1 MNRRFATLIVQ
12 HSLDQGSQAIVAELA
27 SMASTQILD
36 PYFLIGAET
45 PAVIEAGDFD
55 AGYVTNSGSEACK
68 LLDRLSRIGAIDQ
81 LRIVCLNASSGDLD
95 ERISNEI
102 AEFVVRV
109 KVSLDQ
115 LLGASVSVSEVRIGV
130 RGFGEP
136 IPSIDFFP
144 VGSNAN
150 VLVIP
155 HDRVSDGGMA
165 RPIDRATDGVINH
178 AFAIHGAIEIASVT
192 GLWRSMQH
200 APIDNFSPAVA
211 GTAVSRLRF
220 SQSRVRLLIGPPLPM
235 AKITEVA
242 EDLPLPLQHFAVAN
256 TEKGATDLVDSVY
269 PSDLV
274 FNEGEV
280 PNFNIEVLGGLKAL
294 LEFIKEIGRSV
305 FLLPKFIVKGMQGE
319 IDSLASN
326 IYQDALGDD
335 SMVKILGVSS
345 NNVGAAVGLSR
356 NEFEEIIESITQRI
370 TRELVSP
377 ISRDHWNSM
386 ITKFFGAIDGNPNVR
401 DIRQQLFSNENILL
415 VDRTAAGISDRDLS
429 GEIEKLLFEYVR
441 PEIIQEVPQVQQEI
455 AEIPVAEN
463 VLGDLIDGGVAS
475 EENATPEEPVKIE
488 ILAVIQP
495 EMIEDE
501 VVVEDQPKRNS
512 LVELVSDRFAN
523 ERDKARARSEAMI
536 QKIRDLFDDMKAKE
550 ALGVSSA
557 VAVTAWCALCSI
569 IFVLATCTPLRKPLG
584 FGDITGY
591 MKDALWTSFS
601 GVFIVV
607 AVVLLGYGGKKTWQ
621 VRALIT
627 GGAVGTVLAACLVW
641 FDDIRTAVSSSDGKP
656 IAAVVLAVLTLGL
669 LGVAV
674 FRNLNSKSEVRK
686 QLGRVFLLVTS
697 VYLLVGLILWQC
709 MENAALQADDSSAR
723 SKLLWAVLIVA
734 GIMLLSCLGIVALV
748 QIRERLRLRKNAQI
762 LEWCRQELEVSIE
775 AERRLAAAQTQ
786 WSATGAVLS
795 RLLTHPLGVMD
806 SEGNEFIESLSSDE
820 SILKY
825 DVARL
830 VLNEQGAAGLVARLR
845 RHFVEPGWLSRQYE
859 KMVRKFQ
866 EQAAFRSGNRL
877 EDLIDR
883 RPEMDPAVNTV
894 ERAKSG
900 LASGDRWDFARS
912 VFNGDYD
919 KELGQ
924 VPEQLDL
931 EEVYQSVLDNP
942 GSYELVG
949 SQLEGASAREF
960 LEQVLPAPRVDLPT
974 GLTKRVFTG
983 SDNSRRMTSEVWW
996 PHDILGEPN
1005 VNSDEVVVNQS
1016 SSLLSSFFAG
1026 AVVLVGIRIDFSEP
1040 FAYFDCEGSLEAKSK
1055 SIQTGFEESTQSD
1068 F

>member
-1 MNRRFATLIVQ
+1 MNRRFATLVVQ

-45 PAVIEAGDFD
+45 PAVIEVGDFD

-109 KVSLDQ
+109 KASLDQ
-115 LLGASVSVSEVRIGV
+115 LLGASVSVSEIRIGV

-178 AFAIHGAIEIASVT
+178 AFALHGAIEIASVT

-200 APIDNFSPAVA
+200 APVDNFSPAVA

-235 AKITEVA
+235 AKITEAA

-356 NEFEEIIESITQRI
+356 NEFEEIIESITQRS

-377 ISRDHWNSM
+377 ISRDHWTSM

-401 DIRQQLFSNENILL
+401 DVRQQLFSNENILL

-441 PEIIQEVPQVQQEI
+441 PEIIQEIPP
-455 AEIPVAEN
+455 AETEVLKNLVLDENPAESNTDGAPVEEN
-463 VLGDLIDGGVAS
+463 V
-475 EENATPEEPVKIE
+475 TPEEPVKIE
-488 ILAVIQP
+488 ISVDIQP
-495 EMIEDE
+495 EFKVE
-501 VVVEDQPKRNS
+501 VVVEEQPKRNS
-512 LVELVSDRFAN
+512 LVELVSDRFAK
-523 ERDKARARSEAMI
+523 ERDKARARSEAMV

-557 VAVTAWCALCSI
+557 VAVAAWCALCSI
-569 IFVLATCTPLRKPLG
+569 VFVLATCTRLNKPLS
-584 FGDITGY
+584 FTSLTGY
-591 MKDALWTSFS
+591 QRDALWTSFS
-601 GVFIVV
+601 GIFVV
-607 AVVLLGYGGKKTWQ
+607 IAVVLLGYGGKKTWQ

-627 GGAVGTVLAACLVW
+627 GGTVGAVLAACLVW
-641 FDDIRTAVSSSDGKP
+641 FDDIRTAVRSSDGKP
-656 IAAVVLAVLTLGL
+656 VAAVVLAVLTLGL

-697 VYLLVGLILWQC
+697 VYLLISLILSQC
-709 MENAALQADDSSAR
+709 MKNSALQTADPSAR
-723 SKLLWAVLIVA
+723 SKTLWAVLIIA
-734 GIMLLSCLGIVALV
+734 GLILLSCLGIVALV

-806 SEGNEFIESLSSDE
+806 SSGNELIESLSSDE

-830 VLNEQGAAGLVARLR
+830 MLNEQGAAGLVARLR
-845 RHFVEPGWLSRQYE
+845 RHFVEPGWLGRQYE

-866 EQAAFRSGNRL
+866 EQAAFRSGNRI

-894 ERAKSG
+894 DRAKSG

-912 VFNGDYD
+912 VFEGDYD
-919 KELGQ
+919 QELGQ

-942 GSYELVG
+942 SSYELVG

-960 LEQVLPAPRVDLPT
+960 LEQVLPAPRVDLAT

-983 SDNSRRMTSEVWW
+983 SDESRRMTSEVWW

-1026 AVVLVGIRIDFSEP
+1026 AVLLVGIRIDFSEP
-1040 FAYFDCEGSLEAKSK
+1040 FAYFDCEGAKEAEKK
-1055 SIQTGFEESTQSD
+1055 IIPTGFGESTQSD

>member
-1 MNRRFATLIVQ
+1 MNSKFATLIIQ
-12 HSLDQGSQAIVAELA
+12 HELDLGSKAILAEVAAL
-27 SMASTQILD
+27 ASTQVLD
-36 PYFLIGAET
+36 SYFLIGVGAST
-45 PAVIEAGDFD
+45 SIEAGDFD
-55 AGYVTNSGSEACK
+55 ANYVTSAGSERCK
-68 LLDRLSRIGAIDQ
+68 LLDRLSRVGAIDQ
-81 LRIVCLNASSGDLD
+81 LRIVCLNAASEASDEQISS
-95 ERISNEI
+95 EI
-102 AEFVVRV
+102 AESVIRI
-109 KVSLDQ
+109 KTSLDQ
-115 LLGASVSVSEVRIGV
+115 LLGASISVSEIRIGV
-130 RGFGEP
+130 RGFGES
-136 IPSIDFFP
+136 IPSINFFP
-144 VGSNAN
+144 INSNAN

-155 HDRVSDGGMA
+155 HDRVADGGMA
-165 RPIDRATDGVINH
+165 RPITRATDGVVDH
-178 AFAIHGAIEIASVT
+178 SFALHGAIELSSLI

-200 APIDNFSPAVA
+200 APVDNFSPSVA

-235 AKITEVA
+235 AKIAEES
-242 EDLPLPLQHFAVAN
+242 EDLPLPLQHFAVSN

-269 PSDLV
+269 PSELV

-294 LEFIKEIGRSV
+294 LEFIREIGRSV

-326 IYQDALGDD
+326 IYKDALGDD

-345 NNVGAAVGLSR
+345 TNVGTGVGLTR
-356 NEFEEIIESITQRI
+356 NEFEEIIESITQRS

-377 ISRDHWNSM
+377 ISREHWSSM

-401 DIRQQLFSNENILL
+401 DVRQQLFSNENILL

-429 GEIEKLLFEYVR
+429 GEIEKLMFEYVR
-441 PEIIQEVPQVQQEI
+441 PEIIVEIPQVEPESI
-455 AEIPVAEN
+455 ELPVVENGSVDDEAAVEEN
-463 VLGDLIDGGVAS
+463 VI
-475 EENATPEEPVKIE
+475 PEEPVKIA
-488 ILAVIQP
+488 ISVDIQR
-495 EMIEDE
+495 ELKEEVAED
-501 VVVEDQPKRNS
+501 VQPKRNS
-512 LVELVSDRFAN
+512 LVELISDRFAR
-523 ERDKARARSEAMI
+523 ERDKARARSEAMV

-557 VAVTAWCALCSI
+557 VAVAAWCALCSI
-569 IFVLATCTPLRKPLG
+569 VFVLATCTRLNKPLS
-584 FGDITGY
+584 FTSLTGY
-591 MKDALWTSFS
+591 QRDALWTSFS
-601 GVFIVV
+601 GIFVVV

-627 GGAVGTVLAACLVW
+627 GGAVGVVLAACLVW
-641 FDDIRTAVSSSDGKP
+641 FEDIRTAVQTSDGKP
-656 IAAVVLAVLTLGL
+656 VAAVVLAVATIGL

-697 VYLLVGLILWQC
+697 VYLLVSLVLWQC
-709 MENAALQADDSSAR
+709 MENSGLQTAESSTR
-723 SKLLWAVLIVA
+723 FKLLWAVLIVA
-734 GIMLLSCLGIVALV
+734 GLILLSCLGIVALV

-762 LEWCRQELEVSIE
+762 LEWCRQELEVSVE

-795 RLLTHPLGVMD
+795 RLLTHPLGIMD
-806 SEGNEFIESLSSDE
+806 TSGNELIENLSSDE

-830 VLNEQGAAGLVARLR
+830 MLNEQGAAGLVARLR
-845 RHFVEPGWLSRQYE
+845 RHFVEPGWLGRQYE

-866 EQAAFRSGNRL
+866 EQAAFRSGNRI

-912 VFNGDYD
+912 VFEGDYD
-919 KELGQ
+919 QELGQ

-942 GSYELVG
+942 SSYELVG

-960 LEQVLPAPRVDLPT
+960 LEQVLPAPRVDLAT

-983 SDNSRRMTSEVWW
+983 SDESRRMTSEVWW

-1026 AVVLVGIRIDFSEP
+1026 AVLLVGIRIDFSEP
-1040 FAYFDCEGSLEAKSK
+1040 FAYFDCEGAKEAEKK
-1055 SIQTGFEESTQSD
+1055 ITPTGFGESAQSD

>member
-1 MNRRFATLIVQ
+1 
-12 HSLDQGSQAIVAELA
+12 
-27 SMASTQILD
+27 
-36 PYFLIGAET
+36 
-45 PAVIEAGDFD
+45 
-55 AGYVTNSGSEACK
+55 
-68 LLDRLSRIGAIDQ
+68 
-81 LRIVCLNASSGDLD
+81 
-95 ERISNEI
+95 
-102 AEFVVRV
+102 
-109 KVSLDQ
+109 
-115 LLGASVSVSEVRIGV
+115 
-130 RGFGEP
+130 
-136 IPSIDFFP
+136 
-144 VGSNAN
+144 
-150 VLVIP
+150 
-155 HDRVSDGGMA
+155 
-165 RPIDRATDGVINH
+165 
-178 AFAIHGAIEIASVT
+178 
-192 GLWRSMQH
+192 
-200 APIDNFSPAVA
+200 
-211 GTAVSRLRF
+211 
-220 SQSRVRLLIGPPLPM
+220 
-235 AKITEVA
+235 
-242 EDLPLPLQHFAVAN
+242 
-256 TEKGATDLVDSVY
+256 
-269 PSDLV
+269 
-274 FNEGEV
+274 
-280 PNFNIEVLGGLKAL
+280 
-294 LEFIKEIGRSV
+294 
-305 FLLPKFIVKGMQGE
+305 
-319 IDSLASN
+319 
-326 IYQDALGDD
+326 
-335 SMVKILGVSS
+335 
-345 NNVGAAVGLSR
+345 
-356 NEFEEIIESITQRI
+356 
-370 TRELVSP
+370 
-377 ISRDHWNSM
+377 
-386 ITKFFGAIDGNPNVR
+386 
-401 DIRQQLFSNENILL
+401 
-415 VDRTAAGISDRDLS
+415 
-429 GEIEKLLFEYVR
+429 
-441 PEIIQEVPQVQQEI
+441 
-455 AEIPVAEN
+455 
-463 VLGDLIDGGVAS
+463 
-475 EENATPEEPVKIE
+475 
-488 ILAVIQP
+488 
-495 EMIEDE
+495 
-501 VVVEDQPKRNS
+501 
-512 LVELVSDRFAN
+512 
-523 ERDKARARSEAMI
+523 
-536 QKIRDLFDDMKAKE
+536 
-550 ALGVSSA
+550 
-557 VAVTAWCALCSI
+557 
-569 IFVLATCTPLRKPLG
+569 
-584 FGDITGY
+584 
-591 MKDALWTSFS
+591 
-601 GVFIVV
+601 
-607 AVVLLGYGGKKTWQ
+607 
-621 VRALIT
+621 
-627 GGAVGTVLAACLVW
+627 
-641 FDDIRTAVSSSDGKP
+641 
-656 IAAVVLAVLTLGL
+656 
-669 LGVAV
+669 
-674 FRNLNSKSEVRK
+674 
-686 QLGRVFLLVTS
+686 
-697 VYLLVGLILWQC
+697 

-723 SKLLWAVLIVA
+723 LKLLWAVLIVA

-795 RLLTHPLGVMD
+795 RLLTHPLGVMG
-806 SEGNEFIESLSSDE
+806 SEGNELIESLSSDE

-983 SDNSRRMTSEVWW
+983 SDDSRRMTSELWW

>member
-45 PAVIEAGDFD
+45 PTVIEAGDFD
-55 AGYVTNSGSEACK
+55 AGYVTNSGSEHCK

-81 LRIVCLNASSGDLD
+81 LRIVCLNASSNDLD

-109 KVSLDQ
+109 NASLDQ
-115 LLGASVSVSEVRIGV
+115 LLGASVSVSEIRIGI

-165 RPIDRATDGVINH
+165 RPIDRTTDGVINH
-178 AFAIHGAIEIASVT
+178 AFALHGAIEIASVT

-200 APIDNFSPAVA
+200 APVDNFSPAVA

-242 EDLPLPLQHFAVAN
+242 EDLPLPLQHFAVSN

-274 FNEGEV
+274 FNKGEV

-356 NEFEEIIESITQRI
+356 NEFEEIIESITQRS

-377 ISRDHWNSM
+377 IGRDHWASM

-401 DIRQQLFSNENILL
+401 DVRQQLFSNENILL
-415 VDRTAAGISDRDLS
+415 VDRAAAGICDRGLS

-441 PEIIQEVPQVQQEI
+441 PEIIQETPEVEQEI
-455 AEIPVAEN
+455 VEIQVVEHSPT
-463 VLGDLIDGGVAS
+463 DSS
-475 EENATPEEPVKIE
+475 EVEGAVEDAVTPEEPAKIE
-488 ILAVIQP
+488 IPVDVDSELIQEVEDIQP
-495 EMIEDE
+495 N
-501 VVVEDQPKRNS
+501 RNS

-523 ERDKARARSEAMI
+523 ERDKARDHSEAMV
-536 QKIRDLFDDMKAKE
+536 QKIRELFDDMKAKE

-569 IFVLATCTPLRKPLG
+569 IFVLATCTPLRKPLS
-584 FGDITGY
+584 FDSMTGY
-591 MKDALWTSFS
+591 LKDALWTSFS
-601 GVFIVV
+601 GVFVVV

-627 GGAVGTVLAACLVW
+627 GGAVGAVLAACLVW

-656 IAAVVLAVLTLGL
+656 VAAVVLAVLTLGL

-697 VYLLVGLILWQC
+697 VYLLVSLILWQC
-709 MENAALQADDSSAR
+709 MENAALQADGSSAR
-723 SKLLWAVLIVA
+723 LKLLWAVLIVA

-795 RLLTHPLGVMD
+795 RLLTHPLGVMG
-806 SEGNEFIESLSSDE
+806 SEGNELIESLSSDE

-919 KELGQ
+919 QELGQ

-960 LEQVLPAPRVDLPT
+960 LEQVLPAPRVDLAT

-983 SDNSRRMTSEVWW
+983 SDDSRKMTSEVWW

>member
-1 MNRRFATLIVQ
+1 MNNKFATLIIQ
-12 HSLDQGSQAIVAELA
+12 HDLDSGSQAILAEVASL
-27 SMASTQILD
+27 ASTQVLD
-36 PYFLIGAET
+36 SYFLIGVGAST
-45 PAVIEAGDFD
+45 SIVVGDFD
-55 AGYVTNSGSEACK
+55 ANYVTSSGIESCK
-68 LLDRLSRIGAIDQ
+68 LLDRLSRVGAIDQ
-81 LRIVCLNASSGDLD
+81 LRIVCLNAASDDLD
-95 ERISNEI
+95 EQISSEI
-102 AEFVVRV
+102 ADSVVRI
-109 KVSLDQ
+109 KASLDQ
-115 LLGASVSVSEVRIGV
+115 LLGSSVSVSEIRVGV
-130 RGFGEP
+130 RGFGES
-136 IPSIDFFP
+136 IPAISFFP
-144 VGSNAN
+144 INSNAN

-155 HDRVSDGGMA
+155 HDRVADGGMA
-165 RPIDRATDGVINH
+165 RPIKRATDGVVDH
-178 AFAIHGAIEIASVT
+178 SFALHGAIELASLI

-235 AKITEVA
+235 AKIAEAT
-242 EDLPLPLQHFAVAN
+242 EDLPLPLQHFAVSN

-280 PNFNIEVLGGLKAL
+280 PSFNIEVLGGIKAL

-319 IDSLASN
+319 IDSLARN
-326 IYQDALGDD
+326 IHQDALGDS
-335 SMVKILGVSS
+335 SMVKILGASS
-345 NNVGAAVGLSR
+345 TDVGGGVGLTRS
-356 NEFEEIIESITQRI
+356 EFEEIIESITQRS

-377 ISRDHWNSM
+377 ISRDHWSSM

-401 DIRQQLFSNENILL
+401 DVRQQLFSNENILL
-415 VDRTAAGISDRDLS
+415 VDRSAAGISDSDMP

-441 PEIIQEVPQVQQEI
+441 PEVIR
-455 AEIPVAEN
+455 EIPRVEQQIVEN
-463 VLGDLIDGGVAS
+463 PFEHG
-475 EENATPEEPVKIE
+475 PEAQEPVE
-488 ILAVIQP
+488 AESSVDEAP
-495 EMIEDE
+495 ELTQEDGD
-501 VVVEDQPKRNS
+501 VQPKRNS
-512 LVELVSDRFAN
+512 LVELISDRFAS
-523 ERDKARARSEAMI
+523 ERDKARARSEDMI
-536 QKIRDLFDDMKAKE
+536 QMIRDLFDEMKAKE

-557 VAVTAWCALCSI
+557 VAIAAWCALCSM
-569 IFVLATCTPLRKPLG
+569 IFVLTTATELSKPLS
-584 FGDITGY
+584 FSRMTGY
-591 MKDALWTSFS
+591 TRDALWTSFS
-601 GVFIVV
+601 GIFVV
-607 AVVLLGYGGKKTWQ
+607 IAVVLLGYGGKKTWQ

-627 GGAVGTVLAACLVW
+627 GGAVGVILAACLVW
-641 FDDIRTAVSSSDGKP
+641 FEDIRTAVQTSDGKP
-656 IAAVVLAVLTLGL
+656 VAAVVLAVATIGL

-697 VYLLVGLILWQC
+697 VYLLVSLVLWQC
-709 MENAALQADDSSAR
+709 MENSALQIAESSTR
-723 SKLLWAVLIVA
+723 FKLLWAVLIVA
-734 GIMLLSCLGIVALV
+734 GLILLSCLGIVALV

-795 RLLTHPLGVMD
+795 RLLTHPLGIMD
-806 SEGNEFIESLSSDE
+806 TSGNELIENLSSDE

-830 VLNEQGAAGLVARLR
+830 MLNEQGAAGLVARLR
-845 RHFVEPGWLSRQYE
+845 RHFVEPGWLGRQYE

-866 EQAAFRSGNRL
+866 EQAAFRSGNRI

-912 VFNGDYD
+912 VFDGDYD
-919 KELGQ
+919 QELGQ

-942 GSYELVG
+942 SSYELVG

-960 LEQVLPAPRVDLPT
+960 LEQVLPAPRVDLAT

-983 SDNSRRMTSEVWW
+983 SDESRRMTSEVWW

-1026 AVVLVGIRIDFSEP
+1026 AVLLVGIRIDFSEP
-1040 FAYFDCEGSLEAKSK
+1040 FAYFDCEGAKEAEKK
-1055 SIQTGFEESTQSD
+1055 ITPTGFGESSQSD

>member
-1 MNRRFATLIVQ
+1 MNSKFATLIIQ
-12 HSLDQGSQAIVAELA
+12 HELDLGSEAILAEVAAL
-27 SMASTQILD
+27 ASTQVLD
-36 PYFLIGAET
+36 SYFLIGVGAST
-45 PAVIEAGDFD
+45 SIEVGDFD
-55 AGYVTNSGSEACK
+55 ANYVTGAGSERCK
-68 LLDRLSRIGAIDQ
+68 LLDRLSRVGAIDQ
-81 LRIVCLNASSGDLD
+81 LRIVCLNAASEESDEQISS
-95 ERISNEI
+95 EI
-102 AEFVVRV
+102 AESVIRI
-109 KVSLDQ
+109 KTSLDQ
-115 LLGASVSVSEVRIGV
+115 LLGASISVSEIRIGV
-130 RGFGEP
+130 RGFGES
-136 IPSIDFFP
+136 IPSINFFP
-144 VGSNAN
+144 INSNAN

-155 HDRVSDGGMA
+155 HDRVADGGMA
-165 RPIDRATDGVINH
+165 RPITRATDGVVDH
-178 AFAIHGAIEIASVT
+178 SFALHGAIELSSLI

-200 APIDNFSPAVA
+200 APVDNFSPSVA

-235 AKITEVA
+235 DKIAEET
-242 EDLPLPLQHFAVAN
+242 EDLPLPLQHFSVSN

-269 PSDLV
+269 PSELV

-326 IYQDALGDD
+326 IYSDALGDD

-345 NNVGAAVGLSR
+345 TNAGGSVGLTR
-356 NEFEEIIESITQRI
+356 NEFEEIIESITQRS

-377 ISRDHWNSM
+377 ISRDHWSSM

-401 DIRQQLFSNENILL
+401 DVRQQLFSNENILL

-429 GEIEKLLFEYVR
+429 GEIEKLMFEYVR
-441 PEIIQEVPQVQQEI
+441 PEIIVEIPQVEPEI
-455 AEIPVAEN
+455 IEIPVVEN
-463 VLGDLIDGGVAS
+463 GSTDGGVAV
-475 EENATPEEPVKIE
+475 EENAIPEEPVKIE
-488 ILAVIQP
+488 ISVDVEPELIQ
-495 EMIEDE
+495 E
-501 VVVEDQPKRNS
+501 VEDVQPKRNS
-512 LVELVSDRFAN
+512 LVELISDRFAR
-523 ERDKARARSEAMI
+523 ERDKARARSEAMV

-557 VAVTAWCALCSI
+557 VAVAAWCALCSI
-569 IFVLATCTPLRKPLG
+569 VFVLATSTPLRKPLS
-584 FGDITGY
+584 FSSLSGY
-591 MKDALWTSFS
+591 TRDALWTSFS
-601 GVFIVV
+601 GIFVVV

-627 GGAVGTVLAACLVW
+627 GGAVGVVLAACLVW
-641 FDDIRTAVSSSDGKP
+641 FEDIRTAVQTSDGKP
-656 IAAVVLAVLTLGL
+656 VAAVVLAVATIGL

-697 VYLLVGLILWQC
+697 VYLLVSLVLWQC
-709 MENAALQADDSSAR
+709 MKNSALQTAESSTR

-734 GIMLLSCLGIVALV
+734 GLILLSCLGIVALV

-795 RLLTHPLGVMD
+795 RLLTHPLGIMD
-806 SEGNEFIESLSSDE
+806 TSGNELIENLSSDE

-830 VLNEQGAAGLVARLR
+830 MLNEQGAAGLVARLR
-845 RHFVEPGWLSRQYE
+845 RHFVEPGWLGRQYE

-866 EQAAFRSGNRL
+866 EQAAFRSGNRI

-912 VFNGDYD
+912 VFDGDYD
-919 KELGQ
+919 QELGQ

-942 GSYELVG
+942 SSYELVG

-960 LEQVLPAPRVDLPT
+960 LEQVLPAPRVDLAT

-983 SDNSRRMTSEVWW
+983 SDESRRMTSEVWW

-1026 AVVLVGIRIDFSEP
+1026 AVLLVGIRIDFSEP
-1040 FAYFDCEGSLEAKSK
+1040 FAYFDCEGAKEAEKK
-1055 SIQTGFEESTQSD
+1055 ITPTGFGESSQSD

>member
-1 MNRRFATLIVQ
+1 
-12 HSLDQGSQAIVAELA
+12 VA
-27 SMASTQILD
+27 
-36 PYFLIGAET
+36 
-45 PAVIEAGDFD
+45 
-55 AGYVTNSGSEACK
+55 
-68 LLDRLSRIGAIDQ
+68 
-81 LRIVCLNASSGDLD
+81 
-95 ERISNEI
+95 
-102 AEFVVRV
+102 
-109 KVSLDQ
+109 
-115 LLGASVSVSEVRIGV
+115 
-130 RGFGEP
+130 
-136 IPSIDFFP
+136 
-144 VGSNAN
+144 
-150 VLVIP
+150 
-155 HDRVSDGGMA
+155 DGGMA
-165 RPIDRATDGVINH
+165 RPITRATDGVVDH
-178 AFAIHGAIEIASVT
+178 SFALHGAIELSSLI

-200 APIDNFSPAVA
+200 APVDNFLPAVA

-235 AKITEVA
+235 AKIAEES
-242 EDLPLPLQHFAVAN
+242 EDLPLPLQHFAVSN

-269 PSDLV
+269 PSELV

-294 LEFIKEIGRSV
+294 LEFIREIGRSV

-326 IYQDALGDD
+326 IYKDALGDD

-345 NNVGAAVGLSR
+345 TNVGTGVGLTR
-356 NEFEEIIESITQRI
+356 NEFEEIIESITQRS

-377 ISRDHWNSM
+377 ISREHWSSM

-401 DIRQQLFSNENILL
+401 DVRQQLFSNENILL

-429 GEIEKLLFEYVR
+429 GEIEKLMFEYVR
-441 PEIIQEVPQVQQEI
+441 PEIIVEIPQVEPESI
-455 AEIPVAEN
+455 ELPVVENGSVDDEAAVEEN
-463 VLGDLIDGGVAS
+463 VI
-475 EENATPEEPVKIE
+475 PEEPVKIA
-488 ILAVIQP
+488 ISVDIQR
-495 EMIEDE
+495 ELKEEVAED
-501 VVVEDQPKRNS
+501 VQPKRNS
-512 LVELVSDRFAN
+512 LVELISDRFAR
-523 ERDKARARSEAMI
+523 ERDKARARSEAMV

-557 VAVTAWCALCSI
+557 VAVAAWCALCSI
-569 IFVLATCTPLRKPLG
+569 VFVLATCTRLNKPLS
-584 FGDITGY
+584 FTSLTGY
-591 MKDALWTSFS
+591 QRDALWTSFS
-601 GVFIVV
+601 GIFVVV

-627 GGAVGTVLAACLVW
+627 GGAVGVVLAACLVW
-641 FDDIRTAVSSSDGKP
+641 FEDIRTAVQTSDGKP
-656 IAAVVLAVLTLGL
+656 VAAVVLAVATIGL

-697 VYLLVGLILWQC
+697 VYLLVSLVLWQC
-709 MENAALQADDSSAR
+709 MENSALQTAESSTR
-723 SKLLWAVLIVA
+723 FKLLWAVLIVA
-734 GIMLLSCLGIVALV
+734 GLILLSCLGIVALV

-762 LEWCRQELEVSIE
+762 LEWCRQELEVSVE

-795 RLLTHPLGVMD
+795 RLLTHPLGIMD
-806 SEGNEFIESLSSDE
+806 TSGNELIENLSSDE

-830 VLNEQGAAGLVARLR
+830 MLNEQGAAGLVARLR
-845 RHFVEPGWLSRQYE
+845 RHFVEPGWLGRQYE

-866 EQAAFRSGNRL
+866 EQAAFRSGNRI

-912 VFNGDYD
+912 VFEGDYD
-919 KELGQ
+919 QELGQ

-942 GSYELVG
+942 SSYELVG

-960 LEQVLPAPRVDLPT
+960 LEQVLPAPRVDLAT

-983 SDNSRRMTSEVWW
+983 SDESRRMTSEVWW

-1026 AVVLVGIRIDFSEP
+1026 AVLLVGIRIDFSEP
-1040 FAYFDCEGSLEAKSK
+1040 FAYFDCEGAKEAEKK
-1055 SIQTGFEESTQSD
+1055 ITPTGFGESAQSD

>member
-1 MNRRFATLIVQ
+1 MNNKFATLIIK
-12 HSLDQGSQAIVAELA
+12 HELDLGSEAIVAEVA
-27 SMASTQILD
+27 AIAGTHVLD
-36 PYFLIGAET
+36 SYFLIGVGALTSSEVGEFEAT
-45 PAVIEAGDFD
+45 YVSILGIEH
-55 AGYVTNSGSEACK
+55 CK
-68 LLDRLSRIGAIDQ
+68 LLDRLSRIGAIDH
-81 LRIVCLNASSGDLD
+81 LRIVCLNAASDD
-95 ERISNEI
+95 VDDRISNEI
-102 AEFVVRV
+102 AESIVRI
-109 KVSLDQ
+109 KASLDQ
-115 LLGASVSVSEVRIGV
+115 LLGASISVSEIRIGV
-130 RGFGEP
+130 RGFGES
-136 IPSIDFFP
+136 IPSINFFP
-144 VGSNAN
+144 ISSNAN

-165 RPIDRATDGVINH
+165 RPINRATDGVVNH
-178 AFAIHGAIEIASVT
+178 SFALHGAVELVSLI

-200 APIDNFSPAVA
+200 APVDNFSPSVA

-235 AKITEVA
+235 AKIAEST
-242 EDLPLPLQHFAVAN
+242 EDLPLPLQHFAVSN
-256 TEKGATDLVDSVY
+256 TEKGAIDLVGSVY
-269 PSDLV
+269 PADLV
-274 FNEGEV
+274 FNEGEI
-280 PNFNIEVLGGLKAL
+280 PNFNIKVMGGLKAL

-326 IYQDALGDD
+326 MYQDALGDD

-345 NNVGAAVGLSR
+345 INIGVGLSR
-356 NEFEEIIESITQRI
+356 NEFEEIIESITERS

-377 ISRDHWNSM
+377 ISRDHWTSM

-401 DIRQQLFSNENILL
+401 DVRQQLFSNENILL
-415 VDRTAAGISDRDLS
+415 VDRTATGISDRELS
-429 GEIEKLLFEYVR
+429 EEIEKLLFEYVR
-441 PEIIQEVPQVQQEI
+441 PEIIQEI
-455 AEIPVAEN
+455 FSAETEVLKNLVIGDDAPIEEN
-463 VLGDLIDGGVAS
+463 V
-475 EENATPEEPVKIE
+475 TPEEPIKIE
-488 ILAVIQP
+488 ISVDIEAELKEAV
-495 EMIEDE
+495 E
-501 VVVEDQPKRNS
+501 EDQPKRNS
-512 LVELVSDRFAN
+512 LVELISDRFAK
-523 ERDKARARSEAMI
+523 ERDKARARSEEMI

-557 VAVTAWCALCSI
+557 VAVAAWCALCSVV
-569 IFVLATCTPLRKPLG
+569 FVLATCTPLRKPLS
-584 FGDITGY
+584 FNSLSGY
-591 MKDALWTSFS
+591 TRDALWTSFS
-601 GVFIVV
+601 GIFVVV

-627 GGAVGTVLAACLVW
+627 GGAVGAVLAACLVW
-641 FDDIRTAVSSSDGKP
+641 FDDIRTAVRSSDGQP
-656 IAAVVLAVLTLGL
+656 VAAVVLAVLTLGL

-697 VYLLVGLILWQC
+697 VYLLISLVLSQC
-709 MENAALQADDSSAR
+709 MKNAALQTAEPSTR
-723 SKLLWAVLIVA
+723 SKTLLAVLIVA
-734 GIMLLSCLGIVALV
+734 GLILLSCLGIVALV

-762 LEWCRQELEVSIE
+762 LEWCRQELGVSIE

-806 SEGNEFIESLSSDE
+806 TSNNELIDNLSSDE

-830 VLNEQGAAGLVARLR
+830 MLNEQGAAGLVARLR
-845 RHFVEPGWLSRQYE
+845 RHFVEPGWLGRQYE

-866 EQAAFRSGNRL
+866 EEAAFRSGNRI

-912 VFNGDYD
+912 VFEGDYD
-919 KELGQ
+919 QELGQ

-931 EEVYQSVLDNP
+931 EEVYQSVLDNSS
-942 GSYELVG
+942 SYELVG

-960 LEQVLPAPRVDLPT
+960 LEQVLPAPRVDLAT

-996 PHDILGEPN
+996 PQDILGEPN

-1016 SSLLSSFFAG
+1016 SSLLSSFFSG
-1026 AVVLVGIRIDFSEP
+1026 AVLLVGIRIDFSEP
-1040 FAYFDCEGSLEAKSK
+1040 FAYFDCEGAKETETK
-1055 SIQTGFEESTQSD
+1055 SIQTSFGESAQSD

>member
-1 MNRRFATLIVQ
+1 
-12 HSLDQGSQAIVAELA
+12 
-27 SMASTQILD
+27 
-36 PYFLIGAET
+36 
-45 PAVIEAGDFD
+45 
-55 AGYVTNSGSEACK
+55 
-68 LLDRLSRIGAIDQ
+68 
-81 LRIVCLNASSGDLD
+81 
-95 ERISNEI
+95 
-102 AEFVVRV
+102 
-109 KVSLDQ
+109 
-115 LLGASVSVSEVRIGV
+115 LLGSSVSVSEIRVGV
-130 RGFGEP
+130 RGFGES
-136 IPSIDFFP
+136 IPAISFFP
-144 VGSNAN
+144 INSNAN

-155 HDRVSDGGMA
+155 HDRVADGGMA
-165 RPIDRATDGVINH
+165 RPIKRATDGVVDH
-178 AFAIHGAIEIASVT
+178 SFALHGAIELSSLI

-200 APIDNFSPAVA
+200 APVDNFSPAVA

-235 AKITEVA
+235 AKIAEAT
-242 EDLPLPLQHFAVAN
+242 EDLPLPLQHFAVSN

-280 PNFNIEVLGGLKAL
+280 PSFNIEVLGGIKAL

-319 IDSLASN
+319 IDSLARN
-326 IYQDALGDD
+326 IHQDALGDS
-335 SMVKILGVSS
+335 SMVKILGASS
-345 NNVGAAVGLSR
+345 TDVGGGVGLTRS
-356 NEFEEIIESITQRI
+356 EFEEIIESITQRS

-377 ISRDHWNSM
+377 ISRDHWSSM

-401 DIRQQLFSNENILL
+401 DVRQQLFSNENILL
-415 VDRTAAGISDRDLS
+415 VNRSAAGISDSDMS

-441 PEIIQEVPQVQQEI
+441 PEVIR
-455 AEIPVAEN
+455 EIPRVEQQIVEN
-463 VLGDLIDGGVAS
+463 PFEHG
-475 EENATPEEPVKIE
+475 PEAQEPVE
-488 ILAVIQP
+488 AESSVDEAP
-495 EMIEDE
+495 ELTQEDGD
-501 VVVEDQPKRNS
+501 VQPKRNS
-512 LVELVSDRFAN
+512 LVELISDRFAS
-523 ERDKARARSEAMI
+523 ERDKARARSEDMI
-536 QKIRDLFDDMKAKE
+536 QMIRDLFDEMKAKE

-557 VAVTAWCALCSI
+557 VAIAAWCALCSM
-569 IFVLATCTPLRKPLG
+569 IFVLTTATELSKPLS
-584 FGDITGY
+584 FSRMTGY
-591 MKDALWTSFS
+591 TRDALWTSFS
-601 GVFIVV
+601 GIFVV
-607 AVVLLGYGGKKTWQ
+607 IAVVLLGYGGKKTWQ

-627 GGAVGTVLAACLVW
+627 GGAVGVVLAACLVW
-641 FDDIRTAVSSSDGKP
+641 FEDIRKAVQSSDGKP
-656 IAAVVLAVLTLGL
+656 VAAVVLAVATIGL

-697 VYLLVGLILWQC
+697 VYLLVSLILWQC
-709 MENAALQADDSSAR
+709 MENSALQTAESSTR

-734 GIMLLSCLGIVALV
+734 GLILLSCLGIVALV
-748 QIRERLRLRKNAQI
+748 QIRERLRLRKNAQV
-762 LEWCRQELEVSIE
+762 LEWCKQELEVSVE

-786 WSATGAVLS
+786 WSATAAVLS

-806 SEGNEFIESLSSDE
+806 SSGNELIESLSSDE

-830 VLNEQGAAGLVARLR
+830 MLNEQGAAGLVARLR
-845 RHFVEPGWLSRQYE
+845 RHFVEPGWLGRQYE
-859 KMVRKFQ
+859 KMVRRFQ
-866 EQAAFRSGNRL
+866 EQAAFRSGNRI

-912 VFNGDYD
+912 VFDGVYD
-919 KELGQ
+919 QELGQ

-960 LEQVLPAPRVDLPT
+960 LEQVLPAPRVDLAT

-983 SDNSRRMTSEVWW
+983 SDDSRKMTSEVWW

-1026 AVVLVGIRIDFSEP
+1026 AVLLVGIRIDFSEP
-1040 FAYFDCEGSLEAKSK
+1040 FAYFDCEGAKEAEKK
-1055 SIQTGFEESTQSD
+1055 SIQTGFGESAQSD